1 MLFRSAQAMEF
12 IDSKPER
19 FDEIIAQGG
28 NNVSGGQKQ
37 RISIARALIRNPK
50 VIILDEATSAL
61 DNKSEIHVQ
70 KAMKNLMKN
79 RTTFMV
85 AHRLSTIK
93 DAQKIVL
100 INGGN
105 IREQGTYEELISK
118 KGEFYNL
125 ASNKDDGS
133 K

>member
-1 MLFRSAQAMEF
+1 M
-12 IDSKPER
+12 
-19 FDEIIAQGG
+19 
-28 NNVSGGQKQ
+28 
-37 RISIARALIRNPK
+37 
-50 VIILDEATSAL
+50 DEATSAL

-70 KAMKNLMKN
+70 KAMKNLMNN

-125 ASNKDDGS
+125 ASNKDDES